1 MICDRRLLA
10 SLALVVAVLVA
21 GCGADDEEEDT
32 ATEPATTTA
41 AVQPTAPPAPTQP
54 AKKKKKKGA
63 AAPAPATPAPAG
75 CVKDPRFAGLKFS
88 GISCA
93 QAYALAAQWD
103 EMANDCNTIDDPES
117 PEGFKRTCDV
127 AGYTCTAKRVTTSE
141 ARKVACTSGSASV
154 RFSWTP

>member
-54 AKKKKKKGA
+54 AKKKKKGA